1 MEIIF
6 HSHANKTHFHKKGC
20 APSLILKVR
29 GFGTRKE
36 PILLK
41 IYSDCSQ
48 KPFESGFDDLKRPRP
63 AFKAL
68 ILAEHRT
75 PNGSWFQYFITL
87 LLKKASAD
95 LKE

>member
-20 APSLILKVR
+20 APSLIESE
-29 GFGTRKE
+29 GFWNSEGA
-36 PILLK
+36 
-41 IYSDCSQ
+41 YSDCSQ

-63 AFKAL
+63 ALKAL

-75 PNGSWFQYFITL
+75 PNGSWFQCFITL
-87 LLKKASAD
+87 FFKKASAD